1 MASLRDQLVV
11 HRIGLKNKFLREL
24 YFFVL
29 KTSWTYFVIGFS
41 LTFTLINTLFAVLY
55 MFDPG
60 GVANIKDNSFF
71 ELFVFSSQTFSTVGY
86 GYYLPTTNYAHFIAV
101 IENMAG
107 ILFTA
112 IMTGL
117 TFAKFSRPTS
127 SVIFTDKV
135 LVADFDGVPTLMF
148 RLGNGRD
155 TSIVDAR
162 IAVVTLKAQ
171 KTKEGIEMQ
180 RFVNLNLER
189 DRSPFFLLTWTV
201 MHRMDEQSPF
211 YGYTEE
217 DFRKNKQ
224 TLFITLNGFDETFSE
239 TIHTGWQYQASQ
251 IHFGKKFADVVELQ
265 DDGSRILDFNK
276 FNQLV
281 D

>member
-11 HRIGLKNKFLREL
+11 RRRGLKNKFLREL

-29 KTSWTYFVIGFS
+29 KTSWTYFVIGFA
-41 LTFTLINTLFAVLY
+41 LTFVVINAVFAAFY
-55 MFDPG
+55 MTDPG

-86 GYYLPTTNYAHFIAV
+86 GYYLPTTAYSHFIAV

-135 LVADFDGVPTLMF
+135 LVANFDGVPTLMF

-162 IAVVTLKAQ
+162 ISVVTLRPQ
-171 KTKEGIEMQ
+171 KTKEGLELQ
-180 RFVNLNLER
+180 RFINLKLER
-189 DRSPFFLLTWTV
+189 DQSPFFLLTWTV
-201 MHRMDEQSPF
+201 MHKMDEQSPF
-211 YGYTEE
+211 YGYTED
-217 DFRKNKQ
+217 DFRQKKPA
-224 TLFITLNGFDETFSE
+224 LFVSLNGFDETFSE
-239 TIHTGWQYQASQ
+239 TIHTGWQYQPHQ
-251 IHFGKKFADVVELQ
+251 IHFGKKFADMVELQ
-265 DDGSRILDFNK
+265 SDGSRILDFTK